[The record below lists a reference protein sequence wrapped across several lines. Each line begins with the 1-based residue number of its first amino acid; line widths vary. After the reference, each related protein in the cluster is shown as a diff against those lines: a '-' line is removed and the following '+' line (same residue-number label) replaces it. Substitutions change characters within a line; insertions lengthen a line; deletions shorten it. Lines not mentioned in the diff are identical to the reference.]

1 MVLTSLDMNWQTLM
15 STLVGALLTFS
26 AILFTQ
32 ALEIRKQ
39 RRAHAKLVD
48 ALLQGLHDEVTG
60 LLELAR
66 TGAARPIEAITEGK
80 TYEGLFTASQDYFTV
95 YHANAAWVMQIDD
108 ASLRREVIQTYM
120 RAKVLLDTV
129 CMNRLYLER
138 YHYLQSTFLKTKDA
152 SVQKEAEEYHLT
164 LVYTA
169 AQLKRVDAA
178 FKSAGSDLLSRLT
191 AGREKW
197 KAHEAVCITNGHA
210 IAAGQSDLS
219 AHMPSAAHHPEP
231 FEHVPTCLL
240 STHLKQKSP
249 AI

>member
-1 MVLTSLDMNWQTLM
+1 LDAWVAILLISLDMNWQTLM

-39 RRAHAKLVD
+39 RRAHAKSVH
-48 ALLQGLHDEVTG
+48 ALLQGLHDEVAG

-80 TYEGLFTASQDYFTV
+80 PYEGLFTASQDYFTV
-95 YHANAAWVMQIDD
+95 YHANAGLVMQIDD
-108 ASLRREVIQTYM
+108 ACLRRKIIQTYM

-152 SVQKEAEEYHLT
+152 SVRKEAEEYHRT
-164 LVYTA
+164 LVHTA
-169 AQLKRVDAA
+169 AQLKSVDAE

-191 AGREKW
+191 AGSDERKVR
-197 KAHEAVCITNGHA
+197 KAVCVTNGHG

-219 AHMPSAAHHPEP
+219 AHIPSAARHPET
-231 FEHVPTCLL
+231 FEGVPTCCPR
-240 STHLKQKSP
+240 T
-249 AI
+249 

>member
-1 MVLTSLDMNWQTLM
+1 MNWQTLM

-39 RRAHAKLVD
+39 RRAHAKSIR
-48 ALLQGLHDEVTG
+48 ALLQGLHDETAG

-80 TYEGLFTASQDYFTV
+80 PYEGLFTASQDYFTV
-95 YHANAAWVMQIDD
+95 YHANAGLVMQIDD
-108 ASLRREVIQTYM
+108 ACLRRNIIQTYM

-152 SVQKEAEEYHLT
+152 SIQKEAEEYHRT
-164 LVYTA
+164 LVHTA
-169 AQLKRVDAA
+169 AQLKRVDAE
-178 FKSAGSDLLSRLT
+178 FKSAGSDLLNRLS
-191 AGREKW
+191 AGGEKRE
-197 KAHEAVCITNGHA
+197 ALNALCPPNRNA
-210 IAAGQSDLS
+210 IAAGQNDLS
-219 AHMPSAAHHPEP
+219 AQMPSAARQPAT
-231 FEHVPTCLL
+231 FEGVP
-240 STHLKQKSP
+240 P
-249 AI
+249 

>member
-1 MVLTSLDMNWQTLM
+1 MNWQTLM

-39 RRAHAKLVD
+39 RRAHAKSIR
-48 ALLQGLHDEVTG
+48 ALLQGLHDEIAG

-80 TYEGLFTASQDYFTV
+80 PYEGLFTASQDYFTV
-95 YHANAAWVMQIDD
+95 YHANAALVMQIDD
-108 ASLRREVIQTYM
+108 ACLRRNIIQTYM

-152 SVQKEAEEYHLT
+152 SVQKEAEEYHRT
-164 LVYTA
+164 LVHTA
-169 AQLKRVDAA
+169 AQLKRVDAD
-178 FKSAGSDLLSRLT
+178 FKSSGSDLLSMLS
-191 AGREKW
+191 GRSEKR
-197 KAHEAVCITNGHA
+197 KALNAVCPPNGNA
-210 IAAGQSDLS
+210 IAAAQNDLS
-219 AHMPSAAHHPEP
+219 ANAECGAPSGNIRMGS
-231 FEHVPTCLL
+231 TLM
-240 STHLKQKSP
+240 STHLNQKSSS
-249 AI
+249 I